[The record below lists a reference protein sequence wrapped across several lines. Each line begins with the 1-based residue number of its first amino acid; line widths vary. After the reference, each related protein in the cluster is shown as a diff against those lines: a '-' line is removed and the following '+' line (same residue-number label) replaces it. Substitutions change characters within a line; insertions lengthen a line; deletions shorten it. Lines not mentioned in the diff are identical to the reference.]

1 MVGWDWR
8 IVAVSFTCIWSRFAA
23 NIWILVKTLA
33 TFLVVFIVDRCNEMT
48 IPSVTVASLK
58 KYKNIVIGNPVAKVQ
73 LVRDEL
79 FVTTW
84 VFRSS
89 NSCSAHPW
97 LVSLIDCL
105 NPADAASSPSSKAA
119 QDALRIE
126 AAHVI
131 ASLSYGLSLIYLT
144 VTGLLHR

>member
-1 MVGWDWR
+1 
-8 IVAVSFTCIWSRFAA
+8 
-23 NIWILVKTLA
+23 
-33 TFLVVFIVDRCNEMT
+33 MT
-48 IPSVTVASLK
+48 IPTVTVASLK

-79 FVTTW
+79 FVTTL

-105 NPADAASSPSSKAA
+105 NPADAASSPSSKVA